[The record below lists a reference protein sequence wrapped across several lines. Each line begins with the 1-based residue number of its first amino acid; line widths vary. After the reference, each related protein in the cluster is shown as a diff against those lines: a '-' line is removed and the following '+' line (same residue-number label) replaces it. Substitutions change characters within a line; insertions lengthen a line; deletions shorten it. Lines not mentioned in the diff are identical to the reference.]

1 MMRKETERE
10 QERATVAGRGGCPP
24 TLYPSTRLRGYRNRR
39 AVAIAAGVA
48 LMFAP
53 AAAAET
59 KPRPCGAHP
68 VKAAPGKVDR
78 AACMKAYKRQR
89 ARARMAWP
97 PSPTVAEVRRRVD
110 RIGGP
115 GTYAK
120 AWRVARCETGANP
133 RHFPNGRWRGM
144 LGMYVTTYAYGA
156 RRTGYPQPH
165 TATPQQQIAIA
176 VAAWPITRGWSGWGC
191 GGA

>member
-1 MMRKETERE
+1 MTSPRKETERR
-10 QERATVAGRGGCPP
+10 QVRGVTSNGRPP
-24 TLYPSTRLRGYRNRR
+24 TLYPLTWLRGHRNRR
-39 AVAIAAGVA
+39 AVAIAVGAA
-48 LMFAP
+48 LVFAP

-68 VKAAPGKVDR
+68 VKAAPGNVDR
-78 AACMKAYKRQR
+78 AACLA
-89 ARARMAWP
+89 ARARMSWP
-97 PSPTVAEVRRRVD
+97 PNPTPGEVRDRVD

-133 RHFPNGRWRGM
+133 RHYPYGRWRGM

-156 RRTGYPQPH
+156 RATGYPQPD
-165 TATPQQQIAIA
+165 TATPQQQIAVA